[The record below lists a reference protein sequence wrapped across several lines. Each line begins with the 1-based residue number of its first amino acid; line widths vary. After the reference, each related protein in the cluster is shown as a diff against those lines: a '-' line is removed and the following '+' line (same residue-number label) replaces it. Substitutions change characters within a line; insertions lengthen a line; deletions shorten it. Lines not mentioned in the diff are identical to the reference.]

1 MGHGV
6 SDRPEYR
13 MRTAIGILT
22 LIVGLLSAVLW
33 VTAEQKAAQGVQLQ
47 ALQEASKQAQERS
60 VRDRKALVAR
70 QAEIASKTRELARAQ
85 RNLTEALGANKTWS
99 DTYVP
104 TEVQEALLGR
114 SGGPGGPTDGLQDS
128 P

>member
-33 VTAEQKAAQGVQLQ
+33 VTAEQKAAQSAQLQ

-85 RNLTEALGANKTWS
+85 RNLTEALGAHKTWS
-99 DTYVP
+99 DTHVP

-114 SGGPGGPTDGLQDS
+114 SGGPSDGLQDS

>member
-1 MGHGV
+1 MK
-6 SDRPEYR
+6 
-13 MRTAIGILT
+13 TAIGILT
-22 LIVGLLSAVLW
+22 LIVAFLSAGLW
-33 VTAEQKAAQGVQLQ
+33 VTAGQKASLGTQLQ
-47 ALQEASKQAQERS
+47 ALQEATKQAQERS

-99 DTYVP
+99 DTDVP
-104 TEVQEALLGR
+104 PDVQDALLGH
-114 SGGPGGPTDGLQDS
+114 SGGPGGPSDGLQDS